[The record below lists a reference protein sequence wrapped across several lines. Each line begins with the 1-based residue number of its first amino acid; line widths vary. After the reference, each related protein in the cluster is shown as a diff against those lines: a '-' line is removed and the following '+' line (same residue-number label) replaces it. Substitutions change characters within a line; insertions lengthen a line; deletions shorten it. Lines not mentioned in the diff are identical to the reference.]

1 MKHKAFLLIMSH
13 SLRAG
18 PGQGVSEVQSVTHK
32 VAGGFG
38 LLIKGDLICS
48 GYCRGKKK
56 NVTTTTQAESELEM
70 GGALPYTED
79 GSPLSCIPMSFR
91 NCSTVEMHPLIPR
104 VAIMQMKSQEIF
116 WGKKIP
122 CLSLNTACCLP
133 VD

>member
-56 NVTTTTQAESELEM
+56 
-70 GGALPYTED
+70 
-79 GSPLSCIPMSFR
+79 MSQPPHR
-91 NCSTVEMHPLIPR
+91 LKVNWKWE
-104 VAIMQMKSQEIF
+104 
-116 WGKKIP
+116 GP
-122 CLSLNTACCLP
+122 CLTQRMGP
-133 VD
+133 H